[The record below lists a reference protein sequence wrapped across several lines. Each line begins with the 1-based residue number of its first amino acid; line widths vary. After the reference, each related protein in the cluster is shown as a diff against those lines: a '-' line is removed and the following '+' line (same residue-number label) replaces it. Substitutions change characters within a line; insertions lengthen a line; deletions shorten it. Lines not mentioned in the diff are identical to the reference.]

1 MIKDILIKRQLC
13 VLLKKK
19 KKKAIVFTSMGRN
32 VISIII
38 NMNIFVSRYAN
49 LTLLMFRFY

>member
-19 KKKAIVFTSMGRN
+19 KKKAIVFTNMGRN